1 MPVRRHGKGWEVRV
15 QSAGQRFSK
24 TVGNRRD
31 AFELERLVRARLTDR
46 LLGRTPRYT
55 LEEALTRWL
64 TGEAKLLKSYRDLKN
79 KVREMYPQIQGK
91 PLAAIVEV
99 AEAVKSEGIKAGLL
113 PATINRR
120 LAVLRRVANLAYRQW
135 GWLETSLGERIRLLP
150 GERQRHVYLTP
161 TEVQR
166 LAAAAPTKRAREA
179 ILLAAM
185 SGLRKG
191 ELLALKATD
200 RQDGALSLPDTKS
213 GRPRVVPLPPEAIAI
228 PLPIKLTVDEL
239 RKAFDIARAKA
250 KLPHVRFHDLRR
262 TYGTWLINAGA
273 SLAAIRD
280 LLGHS
285 NISVTSRYLATS
297 TSDLKAAVK
306 KLPALQVSRKIAGGA
321 GAETTRS
328 RRRNDPRGS

>member
-1 MPVRRHGKGWEVRV
+1 MPVRRHGRGWEVRV
-15 QSAGQRFSK
+15 QDAGTRFSK
-24 TVGNRRD
+24 TLGDRKD

-46 LLGRTPRYT
+46 VLGRTPEYS

-79 KVREMYPQIQGK
+79 KVKEMYTQIQGK
-91 PLAAIVEV
+91 PLSGVVDA
-99 AEAVKSEGIKAGLL
+99 AEAVKQAGINAGLV

-135 GWLETSLGERIRLLP
+135 GWLDKGLGERIKLLP

-161 TEVQR
+161 EEVKR
-166 LAAAAPTKRAREA
+166 LARAAPGKRVREA

-191 ELLALKATD
+191 ELLDLRAAN
-200 RQDGALSLPDTKS
+200 RVDGTLSLPNTKS
-213 GRPRVVPLPPEAIAI
+213 GRPRVVPLPPEALDI

-239 RKAFDIARAKA
+239 RKGFDIARERAR
-250 KLPHVRFHDLRR
+250 LPHVRFHDLRH
-262 TYGTWLINAGA
+262 TYASWLIQAGVSPIA
-273 SLAAIRD
+273 VRD

-285 NISVTSRYLATS
+285 SLTVTGRYAHLATEH
-297 TSDLKAAVK
+297 LRAAVG
-306 KLPALQVSRKIAGGA
+306 KLPRLKGK
-321 GAETTRS
+321 T
-328 RRRNDPRGS
+328 

>member
-1 MPVRRHGKGWEVRV
+1 MPVRRHGKGYEVRV

-46 LLGRTPRYT
+46 VLGRTPRYS

-79 KVREMYPQIQGK
+79 KVREMYPHIQGK
-91 PLAAIVEV
+91 ALSGVVDV
-99 AEAVKSEGIKAGLL
+99 AEAVKQAGITGGLL

-135 GWLETSLGERIRLLP
+135 GWLDVSLGERIRLLP

-161 TEVQR
+161 EEVQK
-166 LAAAAPTKRAREA
+166 LAAAAPGKAVREA

-191 ELLALKATD
+191 ELLALKAAD
-200 RQDGALSLPDTKS
+200 RVEMRSFRHPFRSRQGNA
-213 GRPRVVPLPPEAIAI
+213 PLP
-228 PLPIKLTVDEL
+228 
-239 RKAFDIARAKA
+239 
-250 KLPHVRFHDLRR
+250 
-262 TYGTWLINAGA
+262 
-273 SLAAIRD
+273 
-280 LLGHS
+280 
-285 NISVTSRYLATS
+285 
-297 TSDLKAAVK
+297 
-306 KLPALQVSRKIAGGA
+306 
-321 GAETTRS
+321 AEH
-328 RRRNDPRGS
+328 